1 METRNIQK
9 TFIGILL
16 NPRNVMQI
24 GCGNFP
30 YLNFRPLSMTT
41 WQQVPTFKWMV
52 QHGTKVG
59 ACAKGLKW
67 FLACGILLEMRQ
79 HRQIRPNTI
88 AYDSDPWPPKQESWM
103 CNNYII
109 IYLDIYVHIWIS
121 DICVEIGKVMAQF
134 PSCLEAARLVT
145 NLFGA

>member
-1 METRNIQK
+1 
-9 TFIGILL
+9 
-16 NPRNVMQI
+16 MQI

-52 QHGTKVG
+52 QHGAKVG

-109 IYLDIYVHIWIS
+109 IYLYMYTYGYLIYVWKLGRLWHNFHRALRQLGS
-121 DICVEIGKVMAQF
+121 SQT
-134 PSCLEAARLVT
+134 CLAHNYLIIIYTHRCA
-145 NLFGA
+145 